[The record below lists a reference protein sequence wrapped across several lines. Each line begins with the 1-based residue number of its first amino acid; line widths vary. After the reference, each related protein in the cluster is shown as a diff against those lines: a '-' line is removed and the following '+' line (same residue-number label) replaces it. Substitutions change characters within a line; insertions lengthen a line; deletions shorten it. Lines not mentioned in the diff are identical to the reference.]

1 MFKKD
6 YTEFKEACKS
16 GYFKL
21 LLALILL
28 VALGL
33 VAGGLAGMIYT
44 RYIDAFTAVFT
55 IGVCLTG
62 LLIFMSVFLCLGYCG
77 I

>member
-6 YTEFKEACKS
+6 YHDFKEACKS

-21 LLALILL
+21 LIALVLL

-33 VAGGLAGMIYT
+33 VGGGLTGMIYSK
-44 RYIDAFTAVFT
+44 YIDLFTVLFT

-62 LLIFMSVFLCLGYCG
+62 VLIMISIFLCIGYCG